1 MFQPKVIGKIKSP
14 FPSKFGVPRQSGMV
28 KDNIS
33 YVVFEKEY
41 SNIDAV
47 RGLEDFSHIWLIWY
61 FDKADKK
68 EYTPT
73 VRPPK
78 LGGNKRV
85 GVFATR
91 SPYRPNPIG
100 LSLVKLIGIE
110 KSSEKLTLKVEG
122 GDLVDGTPILDIK
135 PYLPAFEAIPNAE
148 GGFTE
153 ETSKVRLYVDFP
165 SFLMEKIDE
174 NYREV
179 IKEFLSLDPRP
190 GYQHDAERVYGVPY
204 YNYDIKFKVDGKTL
218 TVIDVKKITEA

>member
-1 MFQPKVIGKIKSP
+1 MFQPKIIAKIKSP

-28 KDNIS
+28 KDDIS
-33 YVVFEKEY
+33 YIVFEKEY
-41 SNIDAV
+41 ANPDAV

-68 EYTPT
+68 DYTPT

-91 SPYRPNPIG
+91 SPYRPNPLG
-100 LSLVKLIGIE
+100 LSLVKLKKVIKTADG
-110 KSSEKLTLKVEG
+110 LTLEVEG

-135 PYLPAFEAIPNAE
+135 PYLPFIEAPKSAV

-165 SFLMEKIDE
+165 PFLAEKIE
-174 NYREV
+174 EERREV

-190 GYQHDAERVYGVPY
+190 GYQKDAERIYGVPY
-204 YNYDIKFKVDGKTL
+204 YNYDIKFKVDGERL
-218 TVIDVKKITEA
+218 TVVDVIKIAEV